1 MVVYGDIIVAVN
13 IVMNAIILWLTAL
26 ATGITGKAWRIAAAS
41 VLGAVY
47 VLISVFEYTTV
58 FYHPIGK
65 GLVSVAIVYIAYGYS
80 SFRMLL
86 FQVGVFY
93 LISFILGGAIWG
105 WLYFLQQNS
114 PVLLSTV
121 SIAVQWSYL
130 LTGMFLGVG
139 LVVLLVRRCLG
150 RMYRKQTVYPVTIEY
165 AGKTVATSA
174 MLDTG
179 NGLYTIVG
187 RKPVILVELAV
198 IGGVLSQMV
207 EEFLT
212 GCQAEN
218 WLGNLYECKDSE
230 WLGRVEVV
238 PYRAVGNKS
247 MLLAFRPGSLSITTD
262 SGILTVDHVAV
273 AIYSGTLSNDGTYH
287 ALLHPDLFKSGK
299 NEGEANLCA

>member
-26 ATGITGKAWRIAAAS
+26 AAGITGKAWRIAAAS
-41 VLGAVY
+41 IIGAAY
-47 VLISVFEYTTV
+47 VLISVFEYSII
-58 FYHPIGK
+58 FYHPVGK
-65 GLVSVAIVYIAYGYS
+65 GLVSVVIVIIAYGYS
-80 SFRMLL
+80 SIRMLF

-121 SIAVQWSYL
+121 SVAVQWSYL
-130 LTGMFLGVG
+130 FTGIFLGVG
-139 LVVLLVRRCLG
+139 LVVFLVRRCLS

-165 AGKTVATSA
+165 AGKTVATAA

-187 RKPVILVELAV
+187 RKPVMLVELAV
-198 IGGVLSQMV
+198 INAVLSPMA

-218 WLGNLYECKDSE
+218 WLGNLHECKDIE

-273 AIYSGTLSNDGTYH
+273 AIYSGMLSNDGTYH

-299 NEGEANLCA
+299 YEGEANLCA